1 VVEELRIYLTGYTPP
16 PIATGTKMRPQTLV
30 AASTDDPV
38 MRALRTLRDQYQA
51 GEISRA
57 EYIAEFRRLN
67 LFVGVPCEQCLIRL
81 AHSIAPD
88 GRRLCAQCGARERG
102 IE

>member
-1 VVEELRIYLTGYTPP
+1 
-16 PIATGTKMRPQTLV
+16 MRPQTLV

-57 EYIAEFRRLN
+57 EYEAGFQYFN
-67 LFVGVPCEQCLIRL
+67 LHTGVPCEECLIRL

-88 GRRLCAQCGARERG
+88 GRRLCAVCGARARG
-102 IE
+102 I